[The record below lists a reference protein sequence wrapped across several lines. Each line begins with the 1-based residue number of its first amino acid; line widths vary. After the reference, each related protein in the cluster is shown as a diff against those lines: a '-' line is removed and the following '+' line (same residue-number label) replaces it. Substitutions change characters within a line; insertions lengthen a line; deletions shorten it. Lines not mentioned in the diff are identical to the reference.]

1 MEYRQKEKEEKS
13 IFVVFK
19 KLRKKDGNITRN
31 YVGVIMEEEMK
42 SKVVE
47 VIDGIVKIKLVSFTG
62 VV

>member
-1 MEYRQKEKEEKS
+1 LEYRQKEKEEKS